1 MVSNLIIDNRA
12 GRMTSREIN
21 VITTGA
27 EKRSITGERVSIV
40 RFGIFVSNA
49 TSHPV
54 STNGRL
60 CTHSKHEWAL
70 PVTILARI
78 HLSRFLRVSYTHW
91 RRLMLIFLDPRS
103 NLASILLNNIWQ
115 KCISILFFASI
126 LHS

>member
-1 MVSNLIIDNRA
+1 MASNLIIDNRA

-54 STNGRL
+54 STNGDY
-60 CTHSKHEWAL
+60 
-70 PVTILARI
+70 ARI
-78 HLSRFLRVSYTHW
+78 ANTNEPCLLRYSLVYTCP
-91 RRLMLIFLDPRS
+91 DS
-103 NLASILLNNIWQ
+103 
-115 KCISILFFASI
+115 
-126 LHS
+126 